1 MGWRHDGQAPLLKN
15 TFRGGKRRLR
25 QQGNPT
31 DINARVS
38 WPRPLEGNGIR
49 GERAVVYRGRKV
61 FHEYLDPTYWLRARE
76 LHLLSLFNARVTRHT
91 PPTPQFISPHCR
103 LRSTPLIN
111 QPKEINIRLWL
122 SPLPYGQIEIV
133 VNAFVRTTEMEIVA
147 TGGRS
152 NSMQFVARSTGNV
165 SMKFSFFSFFFLNSS
180 FFFLNSIISC
190 LQSEGVWSFEDTLFP
205 SCYTSFENFWT

>member
-1 MGWRHDGQAPLLKN
+1 MEAGPIVLKN

-25 QQGNPT
+25 NPT

-38 WPRPLEGNGIR
+38 WPQWKEMGSVQLCVSRQESFPRISRPPRTGF
-49 GERAVVYRGRKV
+49 VP
-61 FHEYLDPTYWLRARE
+61 D
-76 LHLLSLFNARVTRHT
+76 LLSLFNAFT
-91 PPTPQFISPHCR
+91 PPPLPQFISPHCR

-152 NSMQFVARSTGNV
+152 NPMQFVARSADNV
-165 SMKFSFFSFFFLNSS
+165 SMKFSFFSSLFSLSLSLS
-180 FFFLNSIISC
+180 FF
-190 LQSEGVWSFEDTLFP
+190 
-205 SCYTSFENFWT
+205 